1 MIFSK
6 QDFLNIFNIYAI
18 DLTWIL
24 LIASFVSFVMYTFL
38 KRKILFK
45 TSIFSILLSGV
56 MTISFIY
63 FNDIDLFLPMKMDK
77 YNYNKMAEDIK
88 NSEDNQKYQ
97 AFREFIDE
105 LIMSRDL
112 TKADIEGLTLM
123 DKSETFKINFEIE
136 VQSEKD
142 VGMILKVMN
151 ENQ

>member
-24 LIASFVSFVMYTFL
+24 LIASFVSLVMYIFL

>member
-18 DLTWIL
+18 DLTWIF
-24 LIASFVSFVMYTFL
+24 LIASFVSLVMYIFL

-63 FNDIDLFLPMKMDK
+63 FNDIDLFLPMKIDK

-105 LIMSRDL
+105 LIISRDL
-112 TKADIEGLTLM
+112 TKADLEGLTLM

-142 VGMILKVMN
+142 VEMILKVMN

>member
-18 DLTWIL
+18 DLTWIF
-24 LIASFVSFVMYTFL
+24 LIASFVSLVMYIFL

-105 LIMSRDL
+105 LIISRDL
-112 TKADIEGLTLM
+112 TKADLEGLTLM

>member
-142 VGMILKVMN
+142 VEMILKVMN

>member
-24 LIASFVSFVMYTFL
+24 LIASFVSLVMYIFL

-142 VGMILKVMN
+142 VEMILKVMN

>member
-24 LIASFVSFVMYTFL
+24 LIVSFVMYTFL

-105 LIMSRDL
+105 LIISRDL
-112 TKADIEGLTLM
+112 TKADLEGLTLM

>member
-105 LIMSRDL
+105 LIISRDL
-112 TKADIEGLTLM
+112 TKADLEGLTLM

>member
-105 LIMSRDL
+105 LIISRDL
-112 TKADIEGLTLM
+112 TKADLEGLTLM

-142 VGMILKVMN
+142 VEMILKVMN